1 MLDFGNELRRP
12 RSGGAVQ
19 KNVVEVAIDQ
29 TCAARSLAVWSNA
42 QSYGKE
48 PEEAEGGEIDGKE
61 ETQTDAKS
69 LT

>member
-12 RSGGAVQ
+12 RSEGAVQ
-19 KNVVEVAIDQ
+19 NNVVEVAIDQ

-48 PEEAEGGEIDGKE
+48 PEEAGGKSMGRKKHKP
-61 ETQTDAKS
+61 TQN
-69 LT
+69 L